1 MNWLEANAELPR
13 PTTRVIFVSGICG
26 VATGAKSTSEPTGIG
41 PFRSRPAWYLVI
53 PVVSALGSF
62 DAQLSCDEDRNL
74 SSCSS
79 LRLSGAL
86 APIAPV
92 TITPRPSEKTAGAD
106 IERLIALSCER
117 IGIWLVRISPAGR
130 RLVGAA
136 PTCGEKS
143 RGYFFLKCT

>member
-41 PFRSRPAWYLVI
+41 PFRSRLAWYSVI
-53 PVVSALGSF
+53 PVVSDLGSF

-74 SSCSS
+74 SSCS
-79 LRLSGAL
+79 RRRPSGAL
-86 APIAPV
+86 APTAPV
-92 TITPRPSEKTAGAD
+92 IITPRPSEKTAGAD

-117 IGIWLVRISPAGR
+117 NGIWEVRISLAVRRYAGSTITF
-130 RLVGAA
+130 GM
-136 PTCGEKS
+136 KS
-143 RGYFFLKCT
+143 R